1 MLGTFPLVG
10 IALAAVV
17 VAACV
22 VVSTVS
28 CGKRMCGNGKR
39 RTRRGD
45 GSGNGDHILPTAKF
59 SGGGHGGK
67 SGVGPMADA
76 KRDREAR
83 RSKEEKRKKKKRS
96 SRVQPVHVV
105 SRNTL
110 EEEGS

>member
-1 MLGTFPLVG
+1 
-10 IALAAVV
+10 
-17 VAACV
+17 
-22 VVSTVS
+22 
-28 CGKRMCGNGKR
+28 
-39 RTRRGD
+39 
-45 GSGNGDHILPTAKF
+45 
-59 SGGGHGGK
+59 
-67 SGVGPMADA
+67 MADA